1 MSPGCG
7 KQMGVREPIVVVLG
21 HVDSGKTSLLD
32 KIRGTFVA
40 MREAGGITQHVGA
53 SLIPAEVIVRVAK
66 TLNIRLEEK
75 LRVPGILF
83 IDTPGHE
90 AFVNLR
96 RRGGSIADF
105 AILVIDLV
113 KGVEPQTVES
123 LDILRTR
130 RTPFLIAANKIDLL
144 PGWRPQGV
152 LSVLQSLSKQDE
164 RVRRSLDEHLYRII
178 GDLSTMGFRS
188 DRFDRL
194 TDFRR
199 NVAIVPVSALTG
211 EGVSELIAVLIG
223 LVQQFLI
230 SGLEYTEGP
239 ARGVV
244 LEVVEEMGMGITV
257 NAIIFDGVLRS
268 GDTIVLMGLNKPIV
282 TKVRALLM
290 PKPLDEMRD
299 PRDRF
304 NQVEEV
310 RPSAGVKIV
319 APNLEDALPGSP
331 LTVASGNIEE
341 AVEKIRAE
349 VESIRIRSGEE
360 GVVVK
365 ADTLGSLEAIVGE
378 LEKKSVPV
386 RLGDLGPVSERDVI
400 EASISSKDPTLR
412 VLLAFNVRLMPE
424 AVEEARRRNVPV
436 FQGKIIYRLI
446 EEFLEWR
453 RLEKQREASMQLE
466 QIILPGRIRILPAYV
481 FRRSKPAI
489 VGVKVEAG
497 CIKPGYPLI
506 NSKGEKIGV
515 IEQIQKEGKS
525 IPKAEAGED
534 VAISIPEG
542 IVGRNLRE
550 DDVLL
555 VDVPSKDASL
565 VNRVFKEQL
574 EPHYFQALDE
584 VTRLKKKENPFYG
597 L

>member
-1 MSPGCG
+1 MSRVR

-105 AILVIDLV
+105 AILVIDLL

-123 LDILRTR
+123 LDILRAR
-130 RTPFLIAANKIDLL
+130 RTPFLIAANKVDLL

-152 LSVLQSLSKQDE
+152 LSVLQSLSKQDD
-164 RVRRSLDEHLYRII
+164 RVKRSLDEHLYRII

-244 LEVVEEMGMGITV
+244 LEVVEETGMGTTV
-257 NAIIFDGVLRS
+257 NAVIFDGVLRS
-268 GDTIVLMGLNKPIV
+268 NDTIVLMGISRPIV
-282 TKVRALLM
+282 TRVRALLM

-304 NQVEEV
+304 NQVDEV

-331 LTVASGNIEE
+331 LTVASGNVEE
-341 AVEKIRAE
+341 AVEKIKSE
-349 VESIRIRSGEE
+349 VESIRIKSGEE

-378 LEKKSVPV
+378 LEKRSIPV

-424 AVEEARRRNVPV
+424 AVEEARRRSVPV
-436 FQGKIIYRLI
+436 FQGRIIYRLI
-446 EEFLEWR
+446 EEFSEWR
-453 RLEKQREASMQLE
+453 RREKQREASMQLE
-466 QIILPGRIRILPAYV
+466 QLILPGRIRILPAYV

-506 NSKGEKIGV
+506 NTEGEKIGV

-525 IPKAEAGED
+525 VPRAEAGEE

-565 VNRVFKEQL
+565 INRVFKDQL
-574 EPHYFQALDE
+574 EPHYFQALEE
-584 VTRLKKKENPFYG
+584 VAKLKKKENPFYG

>member
-1 MSPGCG
+1 
-7 KQMGVREPIVVVLG
+7 MGVREPIVVVLG

-53 SLIPAEVIVRVAK
+53 SLIPAQVIANVAK

-75 LRVPGILF
+75 LKMPGILF

-96 RRGGSIADF
+96 KRGGSIADF
-105 AILVIDLV
+105 AILVIDILRS
-113 KGVEPQTVES
+113 VEPQTAES
-123 LDILRTR
+123 LEILRAR
-130 RTPFLIAANKIDLL
+130 KTPFMVAANKLDLI
-144 PGWRPQGV
+144 PGWRPQKT
-152 LSVLQSLSKQDE
+152 LSVTQSMSKQDE
-164 RVRRSLDEHLYRII
+164 RVRRSLDEYLYRII

-188 DRFDRL
+188 DRFDRI

-199 NVAIVPVSALTG
+199 NVAIVPVSAVTG

-230 SGLEYTEGP
+230 SGLECSGGP

-244 LEVVEEMGMGITV
+244 LEVVEETGMGATV
-257 NAIIFDGVLRS
+257 NAVIFDGVLRS
-268 GDTIVLMGLNKPIV
+268 NDTIVLMGLNKPIV
-282 TKVRALLM
+282 TRVRGLLM

-304 NQVEEV
+304 NRVEEV

-319 APNLEDALPGSP
+319 APSLEDALPGSP
-331 LTVASGNIEE
+331 LVVASGNVEE
-341 AVEKIRAE
+341 AVKGVMSE

-365 ADTLGSLEAIVGE
+365 ADALGSLEAIVGE
-378 LEKKSVPV
+378 LEKRGAPV

-424 AVEEARRRNVPV
+424 AAEEARRRNVPV
-436 FQGKIIYRLI
+436 FQGRIIYRLI

-453 RLEKQREASMQLE
+453 RQEKQREASLQLE
-466 QIILPGRIRILPAYV
+466 QLTLPGRIRILPAYI
-481 FRRSKPAI
+481 FRRSRPAI
-489 VGVKVEAG
+489 VGVRVEAG
-497 CIKPGYPLI
+497 GIKPGYPLV
-506 NSKGEKIGV
+506 NLKGEKIGV

-525 IPKAEAGED
+525 VPKAEAGEE
-534 VAISIPEG
+534 VAVSIPEG
-542 IVGRNLRE
+542 VVGRNLKE
-550 DDVLL
+550 EDVLL
-555 VDVPSKDASL
+555 VDVPSRDASII
-565 VNRVFKEQL
+565 NRVFKDRL
-574 EPHYFQALDE
+574 EPHYLQALEE
-584 VTRLKKKENPFYG
+584 VARLKRRENPFYG

>member
-1 MSPGCG
+1 MSRGCG
-7 KQMGVREPIVVVLG
+7 KQMSVREPIVVVLG

-123 LDILRTR
+123 LDILRAR
-130 RTPFLIAANKIDLL
+130 RTPFLIAANKVDLL

-152 LSVLQSLSKQDE
+152 LSVLQSLSKQDD
-164 RVRRSLDEHLYRII
+164 RVKRSLDEHLYRII

-244 LEVVEEMGMGITV
+244 LEVVEETGMGTTV
-257 NAIIFDGVLRS
+257 NAVIFDGVLRS
-268 GDTIVLMGLNKPIV
+268 NDTIVLMGLNKPIV
-282 TKVRALLM
+282 TRVRALLM

-304 NQVEEV
+304 NQVDEV

-341 AVEKIRAE
+341 AVEKIKSE
-349 VESIRIRSGEE
+349 VESIRIKSGEE

-378 LEKKSVPV
+378 LEKRSIPV

-436 FQGKIIYRLI
+436 FQGRIIYRLI
-446 EEFLEWR
+446 EEFSEWR
-453 RLEKQREASMQLE
+453 RREKQREASMQLE
-466 QIILPGRIRILPAYV
+466 QLILPGRIRILPAYV

-506 NSKGEKIGV
+506 NSEGEKIGV

-525 IPKAEAGED
+525 IPKAEAGEE

-555 VDVPSKDASL
+555 VDVPSNDASL
-565 VNRVFKEQL
+565 INRVFKDQL
-574 EPHYFQALDE
+574 ELHYLQALEE
-584 VTRLKKKENPFYG
+584 VARLKKKENPFYG

>member
-525 IPKAEAGED
+525 IPKAEAGEE

>member
-1 MSPGCG
+1 
-7 KQMGVREPIVVVLG
+7 MGVREPIVVVLG

-40 MREAGGITQHVGA
+40 IREAGGITQHVGA

-66 TLNIRLEEK
+66 TLNIRLEER

-105 AILVIDLV
+105 AILVIDLI

-123 LDILRTR
+123 LDILRSR
-130 RTPFLIAANKIDLL
+130 RTPFLIAANKLDLI
-144 PGWRPQGV
+144 PGWRSQAG

-164 RVRRSLDEHLYRII
+164 RVRSSVDEHLYRII

-188 DRFDRL
+188 DRFDRI

-199 NVAIVPVSALTG
+199 NVAIVPVSAVTG

-230 SGLEYTEGP
+230 SGLECSEGP

-244 LEVVEEMGMGITV
+244 LEVVEETGMGTTV
-257 NAIIFDGVLRS
+257 NAVIFDGVLRS
-268 GDTIVLMGLNKPIV
+268 NDTIVLMGLNKPIV
-282 TKVRALLM
+282 TRVRALLM

-331 LTVASGNIEE
+331 LTVASGSIEE
-341 AVEKIRAE
+341 AVKGVMSE

-365 ADTLGSLEAIVGE
+365 ADALGSLEAIVGE
-378 LEKKSVPV
+378 LEKRGVPV

-400 EASISSKDPTLR
+400 EASISSKDSTLR

-424 AVEEARRRNVPV
+424 AAEEARRRNVPV
-436 FQGKIIYRLI
+436 FQGRIIYRLI
-446 EEFLEWR
+446 EELLEWR
-453 RLEKQREASMQLE
+453 RQEKQREASLQLE
-466 QIILPGRIRILPAYV
+466 QLILPGRIRILPAYI
-481 FRRSKPAI
+481 FRRSRPAI
-489 VGVKVEAG
+489 VGVRVEAG
-497 CIKPGYPLI
+497 GIKPGYPLI
-506 NSKGEKIGV
+506 NLKGEKIGV

-525 IPKAEAGED
+525 VPKAEAGEE
-534 VAISIPEG
+534 VAVSIPEG
-542 IVGRNLRE
+542 VVGRNLKE
-550 DDVLL
+550 EDVLL
-555 VDVPSKDASL
+555 VDVPSRDASII
-565 VNRVFKEQL
+565 NRVFKDRL
-574 EPHYFQALDE
+574 EPHYLQALEE
-584 VTRLKKKENPFYG
+584 VARLKKRENPFYG

>member
-1 MSPGCG
+1 MSRGCG
-7 KQMGVREPIVVVLG
+7 KQMSVREPIVVVLG

-123 LDILRTR
+123 LDILRAR
-130 RTPFLIAANKIDLL
+130 RTPFLIAANKVDLL

-152 LSVLQSLSKQDE
+152 LSVLQSLSKQDD
-164 RVRRSLDEHLYRII
+164 RVKRSLDEHLYRII
-178 GDLSTMGFRS
+178 GGLSTMGFRS

-223 LVQQFLI
+223 LIQQFLI
-230 SGLEYTEGP
+230 SSLEYTDGP

-244 LEVVEEMGMGITV
+244 LEVVEETGMGTTV
-257 NAIIFDGVLRS
+257 NAVIFDGVLRS
-268 GDTIVLMGLNKPIV
+268 NDTIVLMGLNKPIV
-282 TKVRALLM
+282 TRVRALLM

-304 NQVEEV
+304 NQVDEV

-341 AVEKIRAE
+341 AVEKIKSE
-349 VESIRIRSGEE
+349 VESIRIKSGEE

-378 LEKKSVPV
+378 LEKRSVPV

-436 FQGKIIYRLI
+436 FQGRIIYRLI
-446 EEFLEWR
+446 EEFSEWR
-453 RLEKQREASMQLE
+453 RREKQREASMQLE
-466 QIILPGRIRILPAYV
+466 QLILPGRIRVLPAYV

-506 NSKGEKIGV
+506 NSEGEKIGV

-525 IPKAEAGED
+525 ISRAEAGEE

-542 IVGRNLRE
+542 IVGRNLKE

-555 VDVPSKDASL
+555 VDVPSNDASL
-565 VNRVFKEQL
+565 INRVFKDQL
-574 EPHYFQALDE
+574 EPHYFQALEE
-584 VTRLKKKENPFYG
+584 VARLKKKENPFYG

>member
-1 MSPGCG
+1 
-7 KQMGVREPIVVVLG
+7 MGVREPIVVVLG

-230 SGLEYTEGP
+230 SSLEYTEGP

-349 VESIRIRSGEE
+349 VESIRIKSGEE

-525 IPKAEAGED
+525 IPKAEAGEE

>member
-1 MSPGCG
+1 
-7 KQMGVREPIVVVLG
+7 MGVREPIVVVLG

-53 SLIPAEVIVRVAK
+53 SLIPAEVIARVAE
-66 TLNIRLEEK
+66 TLKIRLEER

-105 AILVIDLV
+105 AILVIDLI

-123 LDILRTR
+123 LDILRAR
-130 RTPFLIAANKIDLL
+130 RTPFLIAANKLDLL
-144 PGWRPQGV
+144 PGWRPQEA

-164 RVRRSLDEHLYRII
+164 RVKRSLDEHLYRII
-178 GDLSTMGFRS
+178 GDLSAMGFRS
-188 DRFDRL
+188 DRFDRI

-199 NVAIVPVSALTG
+199 NVAIVPVSAITG

-230 SGLEYTEGP
+230 SGLECGGGP
-239 ARGVV
+239 AKGVV
-244 LEVVEEMGMGITV
+244 LEVVEETGMGTTV
-257 NAIIFDGVLRS
+257 NAVIFDGVLRS
-268 GDTIVLMGLNKPIV
+268 NDTIVLMGLSKPIV
-282 TKVRALLM
+282 TRVRALLM

-304 NQVEEV
+304 NQVGEV

-331 LTVASGNIEE
+331 LTVVSGSVEE
-341 AVEKIRAE
+341 AVRIVMSE
-349 VESIRIRSGEE
+349 VESIRIRSGED

-365 ADTLGSLEAIVGE
+365 ADALGSLEAIVGE
-378 LEKKSVPV
+378 LEKKGVPV

-412 VLLAFNVRLMPE
+412 VLLAFNVRLLPE
-424 AVEEARRRNVPV
+424 AVEEARRRSIPV
-436 FQGKIIYRLI
+436 FQGRIIYRLI
-446 EEFLEWR
+446 EEFFEWR
-453 RLEKQREASMQLE
+453 RQEKQREASMQLE
-466 QIILPGRIRILPAYV
+466 QLILPGRIRILPAYV

-497 CIKPGYPLI
+497 GIKPGSPLI
-506 NSKGEKIGV
+506 NTRGEKIGV
-515 IEQIQKEGKS
+515 VEQIQKEGKS
-525 IPKAEAGED
+525 IPKAEAGEE
-534 VAISIPEG
+534 VAVSIPEG
-542 IVGRNLRE
+542 VVGRNLRE

-555 VDVPSKDASL
+555 VDVPSRDASL
-565 VNRVFKEQL
+565 INRVFKEQL
-574 EPHYFQALDE
+574 APHYLQALEE
-584 VTRLKKKENPFYG
+584 VAKLRRRENPFYG

>member
-1 MSPGCG
+1 MS
-7 KQMGVREPIVVVLG
+7 VREPIVVVLG

-66 TLNIRLEEK
+66 TLNIRLEER

-123 LDILRTR
+123 LDILRAR
-130 RTPFLIAANKIDLL
+130 KTPFLIAANKVDLL
-144 PGWRPQGV
+144 PGWKPQGV

-164 RVRRSLDEHLYRII
+164 RVKRSLDEHLYRII
-178 GDLSTMGFRS
+178 GDLSAMGFRS

-199 NVAIVPVSALTG
+199 NVAIVPVSAVTG

-230 SGLEYTEGP
+230 SGLECSEGP

-244 LEVVEEMGMGITV
+244 LEVVEETGMGTTV
-257 NAIIFDGVLRS
+257 NAVIFDGVLRS
-268 GDTIVLMGLNKPIV
+268 GDTIVLMGLSKPIV

-331 LTVASGNIEE
+331 LTVASGSIEE
-341 AVEKIRAE
+341 AVRGVMSE

-365 ADTLGSLEAIVGE
+365 ADTLGSLEAMVGE
-378 LEKKSVPV
+378 LEKKGVPV

-412 VLLAFNVRLMPE
+412 VLLAFNVRVMPE
-424 AVEEARRRNVPV
+424 AAEEARRRNVPV
-436 FQGKIIYRLI
+436 FHGRIIYRLI

-453 RLEKQREASMQLE
+453 GQEKQREASMQLE
-466 QIILPGRIRILPAYV
+466 QLILPARIRILPAYV

-497 CIKPGYPLI
+497 GIKPGYPLV
-506 NSKGEKIGV
+506 NTKGEKIGV
-515 IEQIQKEGKS
+515 IDQIQKEGKS
-525 IPKAEAGED
+525 VPKAEAGEE

-555 VDVPSKDASL
+555 VDVPSRDASL
-565 VNRVFKEQL
+565 INRVFKEQL
-574 EPHYFQALDE
+574 EPHYLQALEE
-584 VTRLKKKENPFYG
+584 VSRLKKRENPFYG

>member
-1 MSPGCG
+1 
-7 KQMGVREPIVVVLG
+7 MGVREPIVVVLG

-66 TLNIRLEEK
+66 TLNIRLEER

-123 LDILRTR
+123 LDILRAR
-130 RTPFLIAANKIDLL
+130 KTPFLIAANKIDLL
-144 PGWRPQGV
+144 PGWKPQGV

-164 RVRRSLDEHLYRII
+164 RVKRSLDEHLYRII
-178 GDLSTMGFRS
+178 GDLSAMGFRS

-199 NVAIVPVSALTG
+199 NVAIVPVSAVTG

-230 SGLEYTEGP
+230 SGLECSEGP

-244 LEVVEEMGMGITV
+244 LEVVEETGMGTTV
-257 NAIIFDGVLRS
+257 NAVIFDGVLRS
-268 GDTIVLMGLNKPIV
+268 GDTIVLMGLSKPIV

-331 LTVASGNIEE
+331 LTVASGSIEE
-341 AVEKIRAE
+341 AVRGVTSE

-378 LEKKSVPV
+378 LEKKGVPV

-400 EASISSKDPTLR
+400 EASISSQDPTLR

-424 AVEEARRRNVPV
+424 AVEEARRRSVPV
-436 FQGKIIYRLI
+436 FHGRIIYRLV

-453 RLEKQREASMQLE
+453 RQEKQREASMQLE
-466 QIILPGRIRILPAYV
+466 QLILPARIRILPAYV

-497 CIKPGYPLI
+497 GIKPGYPLI
-506 NSKGEKIGV
+506 NTKGEKIGV
-515 IEQIQKEGKS
+515 IDQIQKEGKS
-525 IPKAEAGED
+525 VPKAEAGEE
-534 VAISIPEG
+534 VAISIPEA

-550 DDVLL
+550 EDVLL
-555 VDVPSKDASL
+555 VDVPSRDASL
-565 VNRVFKEQL
+565 INRVFKEQL
-574 EPHYFQALDE
+574 EPHYLQALEE
-584 VTRLKKKENPFYG
+584 VSRLKKRDNPFYG